1 MTTVNKDAIRVWPA
15 GRRNTNRFAHLT
27 SETALTKII
36 SSLSPSGDGTFIATE
51 GSYALL
57 DTTTWIEFFIQG
69 YYFAVLKSAIETIR
83 GNNTNIYAS
92 IKLDALAE
100 IPFEELIGFDDAS
113 NLYTGLDLTTSEPAA
128 AEDVATIHL
137 IVPGTS
143 QGVVQFNTA
152 IQTSTLLTPFVIS
165 ARKSGVTDPEPLVDV
180 LKTQIWI
187 DNTNN
192 YFVPYIQTEILNSST
207 NTLELKW
214 VPLGAVYK

>member
-1 MTTVNKDAIRVWPA
+1 MTTINKDAIRVWPA

-36 SSLSPSGDGTFIATE
+36 CSLSPSGDGTFIATS

-83 GNNTNIYAS
+83 GSNANVYAS
-92 IKLDALAE
+92 IRLDALDE
-100 IPFEELIGFDDAS
+100 VPFEELIGFDDTS
-113 NLYTGLDLTTSEPAA
+113 NLYTGLDLTTTEPSSSSNTAS
-128 AEDVATIHL
+128 IHL
-137 IVPGTS
+137 IVPGSS

-152 IQTSTLLTPFVIS
+152 IQTSTLMTPYVIS
-165 ARKSGVTDPEPLVDV
+165 ARKSGVENPEPLVDV
-180 LKTQIWI
+180 LRNQIWI

-192 YFVPYIQTEILNSST
+192 YFIPYIQTEIVDST
-207 NTLELKW
+207 TGTSELRW